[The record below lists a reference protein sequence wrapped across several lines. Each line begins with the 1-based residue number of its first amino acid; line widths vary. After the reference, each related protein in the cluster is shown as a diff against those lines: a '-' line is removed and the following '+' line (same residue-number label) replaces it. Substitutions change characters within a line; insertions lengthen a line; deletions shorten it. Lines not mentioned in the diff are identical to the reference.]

1 MTDKKKEVLIL
12 SIHKAC
18 QKGNYDAVV
27 AQLKKKKNNVNLEDE
42 TGHTPIQLAALHG
55 SFDVVQLLV
64 ENGADLNQ
72 QDPSGWCALHF
83 AASGRN
89 EKLFAYLLSQEN
101 INGERNLHDQNS
113 IFFLL
118 FFYYRTTVAC
128 NYNMNLLK

>member
-1 MTDKKKEVLIL
+1 MTDKKKEVPIL

-18 QKGNYDAVV
+18 QTGNYDAVV

-55 SFDVVQLLV
+55 SFEVVQLLV

-89 EKLFAYLLSQEN
+89 EKLFAYLLSQES
-101 INGERNLHDQNS
+101 INGKRESTAIKIIQFLPRNLWLALTRHH
-113 IFFLL
+113 
-118 FFYYRTTVAC
+118 Y
-128 NYNMNLLK
+128 

>member
-1 MTDKKKEVLIL
+1 MTDKKKEVPIL

-113 IFFLL
+113 NFFFL